1 MINLKNIT
9 KSYNNNIV
17 LNNFNLNINKL
28 DKIGIIGVSGCGK
41 TTLLNIL
48 LDLIKY
54 DSGNITKD
62 NDIKYSVV
70 FQDDSL
76 IETMD
81 AISNIALIHNDLK
94 DITKDT
100 IIESLKCVGLNV
112 NINKP
117 VSEYSGGM
125 KRRVAI
131 VRALLAEYDLIVFDE
146 PLKGLDKDTKQLT
159 LNYIKNQVKDK
170 TVIYIT
176 HDIKEL
182 DELAVNKVIEL
193 R

>member
-1 MINLKNIT
+1 MINLKNII

-17 LNNFNLNINKL
+17 LNNFNLKINKL